1 MKKIGACSIVY
12 GEDIETLS
20 FDWGNL
26 KLLSEPKVTGGRTM
40 TFGMVVVE
48 PGKGHARHNH
58 PNADEVIFVI
68 SGEGE
73 QMLDDHEPVLI
84 RPGASVYIPRGV
96 YHGTLNTGWEPLRLI
111 VVYAPA
117 GEEDVLRALPDVTI
131 VPAGQGPA

>member
-1 MKKIGACSIVY
+1 MDKVGSCTIVY
-12 GEDIETLS
+12 GEDVDTLS

-26 KLLSEPKVTGGRTM
+26 KLLSEPNVTGGQTM

-58 PNADEVIFVI
+58 PNADEIIFVI

-73 QMLDDHEPVLI
+73 QMLDDQDPVLI

-117 GEEDVLRALPDVTI
+117 GEEEILRALPDVTI
-131 VPAGQGPA
+131 LPNEF

>member
-1 MKKIGACSIVY
+1 MEKIGSCTIVY
-12 GEDIETLS
+12 GQDVDTLA
-20 FDWGNL
+20 FDWGDI
-26 KLLSEPKVTGGRTM
+26 KLLSEPRVTGGQTM

-48 PGKGHARHNH
+48 PGKGHVRHNH
-58 PNADEVIFVI
+58 PNADEIIFVI

-73 QMLDDHEPVLI
+73 QMLDDEPPVLI

-117 GEEDVLRALPDVTI
+117 GEEEVLRALPDVA
-131 VPAGQGPA
+131 VK

>member
-1 MKKIGACSIVY
+1 MEKIGSCTIAY
-12 GEDIETLS
+12 GNDVETLS
-20 FDWGNL
+20 FDWGNI
-26 KLLSEPKVTGGRTM
+26 KLLSEPDVTGGQTM

-68 SGEGE
+68 SGEAD
-73 QMLDDHEPVLI
+73 QMLDDQPPVPI

-96 YHGTLNTGWEPLRLI
+96 YHSTLNTGWEPLRLI

-117 GEEDVLRALPDVTI
+117 GEEEVLRALPDVTL
-131 VPAGQGPA
+131 VPPGTLPG

>member
-1 MKKIGACSIVY
+1 MEKIGSCTIVY
-12 GEDIETLS
+12 GQDVETLA
-20 FDWGNL
+20 FDWGNI
-26 KLLSEPKVTGGRTM
+26 KLLSEPRVTGGQTM

-48 PGKGHARHNH
+48 PGKGHTRHNH

-73 QMLDDHEPVLI
+73 QMLDDEPPVMI

-96 YHGTLNTGWEPLRLI
+96 YHSTLNTGWEPLRLI

-117 GEEDVLRALPDVTI
+117 GEEEVLRALPDVTI
-131 VPAGQGPA
+131 RP

>member
-1 MKKIGACSIVY
+1 MEKIGSCTIAY
-12 GEDIETLS
+12 GNDVETLS
-20 FDWGNL
+20 FDWGNI
-26 KLLSEPKVTGGRTM
+26 KLLSEPAVTGGQTM

-68 SGEGE
+68 SGEAD
-73 QMLDDHEPVLI
+73 QMLDDQPPVPI

-96 YHGTLNTGWEPLRLI
+96 YHSTLNTGWEPLRLI

-117 GEEDVLRALPDVTI
+117 GEEEVLRALPEVTL
-131 VPAGQGPA
+131 VPPGTLPG

>member
-1 MKKIGACSIVY
+1 MEKIGSCTIAY
-12 GEDIETLS
+12 GQDVETLA
-20 FDWGNL
+20 FDWGNI

-48 PGKGHARHNH
+48 PGKGHTRHNH

-73 QMLDDHEPVLI
+73 QMLDDEPPVMI

-96 YHGTLNTGWEPLRLI
+96 YHSTLNTGWEPLRLI

-117 GEEDVLRALPDVTI
+117 GEEEVLRALPDFTI
-131 VPAGQGPA
+131 RP

>member
-1 MKKIGACSIVY
+1 MDKVGSCTIVY
-12 GEDIETLS
+12 GEDVDTLS

-26 KLLSEPKVTGGRTM
+26 KLLSEPNVTGGQTM

-58 PNADEVIFVI
+58 PNADEIIFVI

-73 QMLDDHEPVLI
+73 QMLDDQDPVLI

-117 GEEDVLRALPDVTI
+117 GEEEVLRALPDVTI
-131 VPAGQGPA
+131 LPNEF

>member
-1 MKKIGACSIVY
+1 MEKIGSCTIAY
-12 GEDIETLS
+12 GQDVETLA
-20 FDWGNL
+20 FDWGNI

-48 PGKGHARHNH
+48 PGKGHTRHNH

-73 QMLDDHEPVLI
+73 QMLDDEPPVMI

-96 YHGTLNTGWEPLRLI
+96 YHSTLNTGWEPLRLI

-117 GEEDVLRALPDVTI
+117 GEEEVLRALPDVTI
-131 VPAGQGPA
+131 RP

>member
-1 MKKIGACSIVY
+1 MEKIGSCTIAY
-12 GEDIETLS
+12 GNDVETLA
-20 FDWGNL
+20 FDWGNI
-26 KLLSEPKVTGGRTM
+26 KLLSEPDVTGGQTM

-68 SGEGE
+68 SGEAD
-73 QMLDDHEPVLI
+73 QMLDDQPPVPI

-96 YHGTLNTGWEPLRLI
+96 YHSTLNTGWEPLRLI

-117 GEEDVLRALPDVTI
+117 GEEEVLRALPDVTL
-131 VPAGQGPA
+131 VPAGTLPG

>member
-1 MKKIGACSIVY
+1 MEKIGSCTIVY
-12 GEDIETLS
+12 GQDVETLA
-20 FDWGNL
+20 FDWGNI
-26 KLLSEPKVTGGRTM
+26 KVLSEPRVTGGQTM

-48 PGKGHARHNH
+48 PGKGHTRHNH

-73 QMLDDHEPVLI
+73 QMLDDEPPVMI

-96 YHGTLNTGWEPLRLI
+96 YHSTLNTGWEPLRLI

-117 GEEDVLRALPDVTI
+117 GEEEVLRALPDVSI
-131 VPAGQGPA
+131 RP